1 MLEEEEH
8 LVGVLPE
15 AEDAEMQLE
24 EEAFPEPELQHQPAL
39 PTVGAT
45 PAPGQQD
52 QPALPAAAQ
61 ERVVDPEG
69 RMPGQLPNA
78 QEAILTDYAGQKRA
92 MVEKV
97 KGLLGTEGIVRAG
110 GNQLMRW
117 VVIEEHDP
125 PPEDCFLIPLCPPHL
140 V

>member
-1 MLEEEEH
+1 VLEEEEH

-24 EEAFPEPELQHQPAL
+24 EEAFPEPELQH
-39 PTVGAT
+39 
-45 PAPGQQD
+45 